1 MSSNLINIA
10 TGTIISSDVNVDSS
24 IDIEKGILQK
34 VVNKSLS
41 EITLKK
47 KDQARTF
54 AIMRKTVKVDGK
66 EINLS
71 LEQLSQKLLASAA
84 RDNCLMEDVFSYE
97 LASVAP
103 ALFLNNAMM
112 RKTNNTE
119 LMNALLV
126 LCPCIIKTYSADSY
140 NAIHGCTWFYCISW
154 PKVGNLNDLYRLF
167 LDSLLLDQ
175 GGATVIF
182 DDYTQES
189 TKAPGQK
196 RRKNNI
202 SSTQTDLKMNTII
215 QTDRK
220 KFLSCKENKQKLI
233 DLFSFD
239 LLREYVLLKHA
250 LDDGDANTMIV
261 QQALNEATKKN
272 VVVYCIDTDVF
283 IALLNHFDISGN
295 SIVMTTKQGLC
306 SNEKVAPTLDNDL
319 RQCLLISHAIS
330 GCDTVSST
338 FGMGKW
344 KAFNKFKVSPY
355 WRSAIKTLRDNDI
368 EIDRMVELREKLY
381 INLYGKVATNT
392 KSLDQVREIMFN
404 LPKYTPI
411 T

>member
-103 ALFLNNAMM
+103 ARFLNNAMM

-189 TKAPGQK
+189 TKAPEQK

-233 DLFSFD
+233 DLFSFQ
-239 LLREYVLLKHA
+239 LLQEGVLVKHA
-250 LDDGDANTMIV
+250 LDVGDADTMIV
-261 QQALNEATKKN
+261 QQALNEATKEN
-272 VVVYCIDTDVF
+272 VVFHCIDTDVF
-283 IALLNHFDISGN
+283 IVLLHHFDISGN

-306 SNEKVAPTLDNDL
+306 SIEKVVSALDDDS

-330 GCDTVSST
+330 GCDTVSAT
-338 FGMGKW
+338 FGMGKL
-344 KAFNKFKVSPY
+344 KAFNKFKESSY
-355 WRSAIKTLRDNDI
+355 WRSTIKTLCHDDI
-368 EIDRMVELREKLY
+368 AIDRMVDQYVETFSAIIEL
-381 INLYGKVATNT
+381 
-392 KSLDQVREIMFN
+392 
-404 LPKYTPI
+404 
-411 T
+411 